1 MINKRFDA
9 LQEAIFS
16 ADKRGEM
23 SDRIMGLILKTCSAL
38 DIMSKGNDMITV
50 AFKENTK
57 V

>member
-1 MINKRFDA
+1 
-9 LQEAIFS
+9 
-16 ADKRGEM
+16 M
-23 SDRIMGLILKTCSAL
+23 SDRIMGLILKTFSAL

>member
-1 MINKRFDA
+1 
-9 LQEAIFS
+9 
-16 ADKRGEM
+16 M